1 MKYPPIHIRD
11 VPIAKM
17 EEKNG
22 WNISEFRLP
31 ITGETGSSTTVFH
44 SIFKPGSTH
53 SKHLHSR
60 CPEIAMYLKGH
71 GVVGQGAGRTNVRA
85 GHFRVMP
92 ANSEHFFHNETKD
105 SDAEVI
111 GFYIG
116 AKDVEDTGYKY
127 CGPVTEDDL
136 NTERAGFSEGILVH
150 IDDVEPEKM
159 DEGDG
164 WSITDFRLPIS
175 KKNGSTTTVFNAKFM
190 PGAIHKKHMHTN
202 CEEIYYIVSGRGIAG
217 AGGEKTEIEAGHFHY
232 IPKGVE
238 HWLYNTSDNEPI
250 HAVGLYIGSGSVEE
264 TGYVYL
270 GDVTEDDITL

>member
-1 MKYPPIHIRD
+1 MKYPPVHIND
-11 VPIAKM
+11 VPISKM

-31 ITGETGSSTTVFH
+31 ITGESGSSTTVFH

-71 GVVGQGAGRTNVRA
+71 GVVGQGSERTNVRA

-92 ANSEHFFHNETKD
+92 KNSEHFFHNETTD

-116 AKDVEDTGYKY
+116 AKDVEDTGYEY
-127 CGPVTEDDL
+127 CGPVTEEDL
-136 NTERAGFSEGILVH
+136 KKERTGFNEGILVH
-150 IDDVEPEKM
+150 IDDIEPEKM

-175 KKNGSTTTVFNAKFM
+175 KKMAQLRQSLMLNLCQVQFIKNICIQIVRKFIILYQARVLQGLVVNKHILKLDIFIIYLKVSSIGFTTRVKLTQFM
-190 PGAIHKKHMHTN
+190 LLVCILDQEASKK
-202 CEEIYYIVSGRGIAG
+202 
-217 AGGEKTEIEAGHFHY
+217 
-232 IPKGVE
+232 
-238 HWLYNTSDNEPI
+238 LDTSI
-250 HAVGLYIGSGSVEE
+250 WGTSRVKI
-264 TGYVYL
+264 
-270 GDVTEDDITL
+270 